1 MERSHLKPIVPDKK
15 FQMEVNY
22 LLYTLRQIVLFFS
35 LDQLK
40 GKLNLNIDHMD
51 QLTMDDL
58 KNHVDN
64 AIGQVSGLYDFFFFF
79 WATNQ

>member
-1 MERSHLKPIVPDKK
+1 MNPNYQWSGYFTYGLSNRRSTVLVYIGLYLKKIEPNK
-15 FQMEVNY
+15 F
-22 LLYTLRQIVLFFS
+22 FF

-58 KNHVDN
+58 KSHVDN
-64 AIGQVSGLYDFFFFF
+64 AIGQVIQSVI
-79 WATNQ
+79 T